1 LAKQYRLQMVLK
13 MGRVALAKA
22 AAKGKR
28 TQRARTNDRLQL
40 LACWWYNAPTL
51 SARRQHMVLGDRRH
65 KGRIQSKHLLYRDIL
80 IWHG

>member
-28 TQRARTNDRLQL
+28 AKPDDRIVARSGNEATPRA
-40 LACWWYNAPTL
+40 
-51 SARRQHMVLGDRRH
+51 
-65 KGRIQSKHLLYRDIL
+65 LLY
-80 IWHG
+80 